1 VHLLIRD
8 LAQQTTNTP
17 AAMPGFFCLG
27 ATPLQPT
34 DSEPHSLLPGRP
46 LGYGRGASARWL
58 SGLLIYQKAD
68 GALSRP
74 GRGAP
79 HHIKSLTL
87 GRTTADASRISALR
101 WPQKLLQQPP
111 PNLFLGEQHHDLI
124 PLPDE
129 LEQHRATE
137 SQKYHRLAA
146 ECRQLPC
153 ILLDQRND
161 DLRKAAA

>member
-1 VHLLIRD
+1 
-8 LAQQTTNTP
+8 
-17 AAMPGFFCLG
+17 
-27 ATPLQPT
+27 
-34 DSEPHSLLPGRP
+34 
-46 LGYGRGASARWL
+46 
-58 SGLLIYQKAD
+58 LIYQKAD

-101 WPQKLLQQPP
+101 WPQELLQQPP

-146 ECRQLPC
+146 ECRLLPC

-161 DLRKAAA
+161 DLRMAAAYEAMANGK